1 MKSLE
6 QEGSPPPREGAGWA
20 GAYAL
25 GAELLDV
32 LGVGLDEPRQLL
44 LLLRCLEDQAPLAE
58 AGDVL
63 LHQVQVDRLQQLLG
77 GRAGRAMGTHHLP
90 EGQGPG
96 RGGCQSEKAHPGVP
110 THTPACV
117 SPHWQP
123 STPSPLGSSP
133 AALRTQASSRPRWR

>member
-6 QEGSPPPREGAGWA
+6 QEGSPLPREGAGWA

-58 AGDVL
+58 VGDVL

-90 EGQGPG
+90 EGQVQ
-96 RGGCQSEKAHPGVP
+96 GGADARAKKRIRVCP
-110 THTPACV
+110 HTRLPAC
-117 SPHWQP
+117 PP
-123 STPSPLGSSP
+123 TSSP
-133 AALRTQASSRPRWR
+133 APPHLSEAVLQL